1 MEVEADPPRLDEAL
15 LGWVNSFDLA
25 APVQS
30 WNDLGDGR
38 ILWKILRDIDPEY
51 FTGSLPEPDEGAKE
65 NWIPKWQ
72 NLKHINRMVTTY
84 LHDECGSLLEV
95 TKHMSPDLKAI
106 AINGSAEQ
114 SVKLLKTVLLAAMTS
129 SKSNERMTRMVIQ
142 LGPTCSKSIAAA
154 IAQMQELDGRL
165 AAIKA
170 RHGSSSEIDVPV
182 EPDHQPTPQAVSS
195 ERDPELEREE
205 KLIQAYTL
213 INQLEREQAEAF
225 VEIEEIRKENAALQD
240 ELTGS
245 KYELEHSGRKSV
257 DNQALE
263 QLKIQSDKDRD
274 YISELESDLANSKAV
289 IENQE
294 RQLERHKPDYETK
307 QKLLDDLQLLKAER
321 DELLKKS
328 KVNENLRKKLQALQ
342 DQEKANQE
350 LRQDLQAAREQIQVL
365 EPFRERCASLQKA
378 NAESV
383 ETITNGEQEIFDQK
397 TARRR
402 VEHDLKITIQKW
414 EAAKDMQL
422 RDRETINELEE
433 KIREIESGRRA
444 SVEAL
449 GNLGDELDSEDE
461 ADEISKAN
469 GANVDDGDLT
479 LLKQKLDAFQL
490 RNAKLEEQYL
500 DMFQD
505 KLGLETAM
513 NDLENTEGARGSHPF
528 LEQRKKLHTTQ
539 HALDE
544 LKSVYFRTD
553 RDLAE
558 MKQRL
563 LALESQSSERKA
575 QYLDEAN
582 EFEALTASYAT
593 LQQHAESLKA
603 DLEEKTSLLRH
614 ALLNCKALQMEADDV
629 RRSNEYKIIL
639 AQLEA
644 IKADVVD
651 QEIIPK
657 TAAALTEKVEEGRRM
672 IKTATKRAED
682 QTALISELQQ
692 KFDQAAKHSAPA
704 NENTSHQR
712 ALQNLR
718 KENDLMTT
726 AWYTLTTRLQS
737 NSISLQRR
745 PETPRTL
752 IGRQRMAVGAAAVVS
767 LLLALLWH
775 LLFHLGWDVH

>member
-1 MEVEADPPRLDEAL
+1 MEIEADPPRLDEAL
-15 LGWVNSFDLA
+15 LGWVNSFDLT

-38 ILWKILRDIDPEY
+38 ILWKILGDIDPEY
-51 FTGSLPEPDEGAKE
+51 FTDSLPERDEGVKE
-65 NWIPKWQ
+65 NWIPRWQ

-95 TKHMSPDLKAI
+95 TKHMRPDLKAI

-154 IAQMQELDGRL
+154 IAQMQELDSRL

-170 RHGSSSEIDVPV
+170 CHGSSSDTDVPV
-182 EPDHQPTPQAVSS
+182 EPDHQPTPRAVSS

-213 INQLEREQAEAF
+213 INQLEREQAEAL
-225 VEIEEIRKENAALQD
+225 VEIEEIRNENAALQD

-245 KYELEHSGRKSV
+245 KYELERSGRKSV

-263 QLKIQSDKDRD
+263 QLRIRSDKDRD

-294 RQLERHKPDYETK
+294 RQLERNKPDHETK

-328 KVNENLRKKLQALQ
+328 KVNENLRKKLQVLQ

-365 EPFRERCASLQKA
+365 EPLKERCANLQKA

-402 VEHDLKITIQKW
+402 VEYDLKITIQKW

-422 RDRETINELEE
+422 RDRETISELEE

-449 GNLGDELDSEDE
+449 GNLGDELKSEDE

-469 GANVDDGDLT
+469 GANVDDADLT
-479 LLKQKLDAFQL
+479 LLKQKLDASQS

-513 NDLENTEGARGSHPF
+513 NDLEDTEGTRDSHPF

-563 LALESQSSERKA
+563 LALESQSSEREA

-593 LQQHAESLKA
+593 LQKHAESLKA
-603 DLEEKTSLLRH
+603 ELEEKTSLLRH
-614 ALLNCKALQMEADDV
+614 SLLNSKALQREADDV

-651 QEIIPK
+651 QEIVSK

-692 KFDQAAKHSAPA
+692 KLNQAAKHSAPA
-704 NENTSHQR
+704 NENPSYQR

-726 AWYTLTTRLQS
+726 AWYTLTSRLQS
-737 NSISLQRR
+737 NSVSLQRR
-745 PETPRTL
+745 PEAPRTL
-752 IGRQRMAVGAAAVVS
+752 IGRQRMAVGAAAVRR
-767 LLLALLWH
+767 
-775 LLFHLGWDVH
+775 